1 MIAREE
7 VEKLLMNARRGYLK
21 AESPD
26 ALNRERVLA
35 DGEGFQQKV
44 PALIGHG
51 PLDQDPSD
59 IQPDD
64 SQWQGLSVLRGGGFD
79 DAVLFPLI
87 ADESGVYIGDFQRR
101 KRIAVRGRQRRN
113 SQERKQNGK
122 RQTCLHGF
130 WGLTTTW
137 LLVFESFG
145 LPRVAPVAIVR
156 CHWCASGAVGYPLPP
171 TFPGAS
177 PGG

>member
-21 AESPD
+21 ADSPD

-101 KRIAVRGRQRRN
+101 KRIAVRGRQRRD
-113 SQERKQNGK
+113 S
-122 RQTCLHGF
+122 
-130 WGLTTTW
+130 
-137 LLVFESFG
+137 
-145 LPRVAPVAIVR
+145 
-156 CHWCASGAVGYPLPP
+156 
-171 TFPGAS
+171 
-177 PGG
+177 